1 MEIHLIIALCVLVLI
16 AYLFD
21 ISSRKTK
28 IPTVIF
34 LLIMGWAINQVAQKS
49 SIKIPDLSLLLPLFG
64 TLGLILIVLEGGLEL
79 EINKNKLTFIK
90 KPILSALISLFILY
104 LVIGYTF
111 HFWLGIKLSVSFL
124 NAIPFC
130 VISSAIAIPSASNF
144 SKKNKEFVIYESSMS
159 DIFGVILFNFIIAN
173 EIINPSSFFVFFY
186 NLIIILII
194 SLIASIT
201 LAYFIKKI
209 DHNVKFIPI
218 TIMVVLIYALSK
230 VYHLPALLFILIFG
244 IFLNNLDELN
254 RIEFIKKLEPEK
266 LNNEVQRFS
275 KLVTEITF
283 LVRTIFFLLLGYTIQ
298 TNEILNTKTLPIA
311 LVIVFIIYL
320 FRLFHLLIIKESLM
334 PLLFMV
340 PRGLITV
347 VIFIS
352 IPINKQIG
360 IINKSLLIQVILLTS
375 LIMMFGLLFNKKNSK
390 NEL

>member
-34 LLIMGWAINQVAQKS
+34 LLIMGWAINQVTLRS
-49 SIKIPDLSLLLPLFG
+49 GIRIPDLTLLLPLFG

-79 EINKNKLTFIK
+79 EINKSKIAFIK
-90 KPILSALISLFILY
+90 KPILSALISLFALY
-104 LVIGYTF
+104 IIIGCTF
-111 HFWLGIKLSVSFL
+111 HYWLGINLNISFL

-130 VISSAIAIPSASNF
+130 VISSAIAIPSAANF
-144 SKKNKEFVIYESSMS
+144 SKKNKEFVIYETSMS
-159 DIFGVILFNFIIAN
+159 DIFGVILFNFMIAN
-173 EIINPSSFFVFFY
+173 EIINASSFFVFFY
-186 NLIIILII
+186 NLIIIFII
-194 SLIASIT
+194 SLIASIA
-201 LAYFIKKI
+201 LAFFIKKI

-230 VYHLPALLFILIFG
+230 IYHLPALMFILIFG

-254 RIEFIKKLEPEK
+254 RIDFIKKLEPEK
-266 LNNEVQRFS
+266 LNLEVQRFS

-298 TNEILNTKTLPIA
+298 TNEVLNTETLPVA
-311 LVIVFIIYL
+311 LIIVSIIYL
-320 FRLFHLLIIKESLM
+320 FRIIHLLIIKENLM

-347 VIFIS
+347 VLFIS
-352 IPINKQIG
+352 IPVNKQTE
-360 IINKSLLIQVILLTS
+360 IINQSLLIQVILLT
-375 LIMMFGLLFNKKNSK
+375 LLVMMFGLLFNKKTTK
-390 NEL
+390 NEF

>member
-34 LLIMGWAINQVAQKS
+34 LLIMGWAINQITLRS
-49 SIKIPDLSLLLPLFG
+49 GIRIPDLTLLLPLFG

-79 EINKNKLTFIK
+79 EINKSKIAFIK
-90 KPILSALISLFILY
+90 KPILSALISLFVLY
-104 LVIGYTF
+104 IIIGFTF
-111 HFWLGIKLSVSFL
+111 HYWFAISLNISFL

-130 VISSAIAIPSASNF
+130 VISSAIAIPSAANF
-144 SKKNKEFVIYESSMS
+144 SKKNKEFVIYETSMS
-159 DIFGVILFNFIIAN
+159 DIFGVILFNFMIAN
-173 EIINPSSFFVFFY
+173 EIINASSFFVFFY

-194 SLIASIT
+194 SLIASIA
-201 LAYFIKKI
+201 LAFFIKKI

-230 VYHLPALLFILIFG
+230 IYHLPALMFILIFG

-254 RIEFIKKLEPEK
+254 RIDFIKKLEPEK
-266 LNNEVQRFS
+266 LNLEVQRFS

-298 TNEILNTKTLPIA
+298 TNEVLNTETLPVA
-311 LVIVFIIYL
+311 LVIVSIIYSL
-320 FRLFHLLIIKESLM
+320 RIIHLLIIRENLM

-347 VIFIS
+347 VLFIS
-352 IPINKQIG
+352 IPINKQTD
-360 IINKSLLIQVILLTS
+360 IINQSLLIQVILLT
-375 LIMMFGLLFNKKNSK
+375 LLVMMFGLLFNKKNKK
-390 NEL
+390 NEF